1 MIFALEEKRTILLEH
16 AKNTT
21 FSSED
26 TRNFALQQVDA
37 ELLRNELEI
46 KTAYDSFE
54 VGYTLVERYST
65 EMLQG
70 VQPSTAF
77 VLQLVKVSNITELH
91 FSQQSIKM
99 DNCRKKFKKLM
110 SAEMY
115 ADFER
120 KRLSSLGRDGDENL
134 EKLLHD
140 IKMHTAEE
148 LNLIEVSTSA
158 ELWRVENAFASQLEQ
173 NLHIHERFAADVEDI
188 VQLHENEKLSL
199 SNAYE
204 REVQFS
210 ASEVVNMSLQQN
222 EERER
227 TLNELEQ
234 KLISNLSRRELKFTD
249 SLYTCYK
256 NVMGKVLS
264 QVQVLFCTI
273 TSI

>member
-1 MIFALEEKRTILLEH
+1 MIIALDEKRTILIEH
-16 AKNTT
+16 AKNSA
-21 FSSED
+21 FSSEEI
-26 TRNFALQQVDA
+26 RNLALQQVDA
-37 ELLRNELEI
+37 ELLRDELEI

-77 VLQLVKVSNITELH
+77 VLQLVKVSNTTELH
-91 FSQQSIKM
+91 FSQQAIKM

-115 ADFER
+115 TDFER
-120 KRLSSLGRDGDENL
+120 KRLASLGREDDENM
-134 EKLLHD
+134 EKLIQD

-148 LNLIEVSTSA
+148 INLIEVSTSA
-158 ELWRVENAFASQLEQ
+158 ELWRVENTFASQLEQ
-173 NLHIHERFAADVEDI
+173 NVHIHERFAADVDDI
-188 VQLHENEKLSL
+188 IQLYENEKMSFL
-199 SNAYE
+199 NVYE

-210 ASEVVNMSLQQN
+210 SGEAASRSPQQI
-222 EERER
+222 EERNT

-234 KLISNLSRRELKFTD
+234 KLISNTTKSELKFTD
-249 SLYTCYK
+249 SLYALYK

-264 QVQVLFCTI
+264 QVQV
-273 TSI
+273 